1 MKTPPLVL
9 IFSALDGTGGA
20 GIVADCRAV
29 VAAGAMPLVIS
40 TGIAAQNLDGVLQ
53 FWRAPSSQIRGQF
66 AALKSASI
74 AAVKIGVVGEVAPVV
89 ECVRNLG
96 NVPVIWDPVLAP
108 TFGAPFADK
117 TQIRRLRKQL
127 LPLASIVA
135 PNRKEL
141 VTLGESQTTIT
152 AMQTLFDGGAH
163 MILITDA
170 HPGARVRC
178 ALHDSASRRPLW
190 EGECRRRRGEFHG
203 GGCWLSSAFAA
214 RLAAGDSPKTAAA
227 KAHKI
232 TLSAIEKSFRIPKLG
247 RQYLLFSN

>member
-29 VAAGAMPLVIS
+29 TAAGALPLVIS

-53 FWRAPSSQIRGQF
+53 FWRTPSSQIRGQF
-66 AALKSASI
+66 AALKNAPV

-89 ECVRNLG
+89 ECVRDLG
-96 NVPVIWDPVLAP
+96 DVPVIWDPVLSP

-127 LPLASIVA
+127 LPLTSVVT

-141 VTLGESQTTIT
+141 TTLGESQTSAV
-152 AMQTLFDGGAH
+152 AMRALFDGGAR
-163 MILITDA
+163 MILVTDT

-178 ALHDSASRRPLW
+178 ALHDSAAGRPLW
-190 EGECRRRRGEFHG
+190 TGECRRRRGEFHG

-214 RLAAGDSPKTAAA
+214 RLAAGDSPKSAAT

-232 TLSAIEKSFRIPKLG
+232 TLSAIEKAFRVPKLG
-247 RQYLLFSN
+247 RQHLLFSG